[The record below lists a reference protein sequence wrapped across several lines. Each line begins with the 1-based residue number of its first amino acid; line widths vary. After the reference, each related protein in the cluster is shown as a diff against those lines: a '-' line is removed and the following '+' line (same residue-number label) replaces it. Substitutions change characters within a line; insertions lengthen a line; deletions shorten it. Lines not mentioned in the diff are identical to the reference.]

1 MLLVHVFAGTDH
13 KGRKWHKQL
22 EENGFYSTVSTRME
36 RLEDLH
42 AKEEER
48 VIIFDFTSLT
58 NQEITAVKKLLSSW
72 CKRAHKLGLIALT
85 PKANLAERLSLY
97 DLGIDIVLDIDQV
110 TILPA
115 VTLALYRR
123 ITKNYQLLTDF
134 QGKVALIK
142 IIDKSYILANE
153 NLVLLSPAQSK
164 LFRYLLA
171 TSHRYTTR
179 PELIEAAGLSSNR
192 NRSLFNV
199 HMHNLRQKFAAA
211 GISDIITTTAAAGY
225 QLNQQA
231 ILKFN

>member
-22 EENGFYSTVSTRME
+22 EQSGFYSSVSTRME
-36 RLEDLH
+36 RLVDMH
-42 AKEEER
+42 AKQEER
-48 VIIFDFTSLT
+48 VIIFDLASLV
-58 NQEITAVKKLLSSW
+58 NHEMTALKRLLRSW
-72 CKRAHKLGLIALT
+72 SKRTHKLGLIAIT
-85 PKANLAERLSLY
+85 PENDLAERLNLY
-97 DLGIDIVLDIDQV
+97 DLGIDTVLNNDQEEL
-110 TILPA
+110 LPA

-123 ITKNYQLLTDF
+123 LSKNYQLLADY
-134 QGKVALIK
+134 QGKETLIK
-142 IIDKSYILANE
+142 IIDKSYVLAND

-171 TSHRYTTR
+171 ASHRYTTR
-179 PELIEAAGLSSNR
+179 QELIEAAGLSNNR

-225 QLNQQA
+225 QLNRQA